1 MAHIAYY
8 RVSDK
13 SQSIAAQRSS
23 LSAGLTFDKEFQDE
37 GVSGGIPALHR
48 PGFNALLAYVR
59 EGDTLHVYAIDRL
72 GRDAIDVQMTIK
84 MLLAKNVTVNVRGL
98 GPIAAGVGELIV
110 AVLAQVA
117 EMEKQRINERTAGG
131 RKLAKETLAA
141 TGRTH
146 KGKKSMGRPAK
157 DDAEAVRKWKKDNA
171 ASISATAKYFELS
184 ESTVK
189 RYCAA

>member
-13 SQSIAAQRSS
+13 SQSIASQRAA
-23 LSAGLTFDKEFQDE
+23 LSEGITFDKEFQDE

-48 PGFNALLAYVR
+48 PGFNALLAYIR

-84 MLLAKNVTVNVRGL
+84 LLLAKNVTVYVRGL
-98 GPIAAGVGELIV
+98 GHIAKGVGELIV

-117 EMEKQRINERTAGG
+117 EMEKARINERTTTG
-131 RKLAKETLAA
+131 RKLAQATLAA
-141 TGRTH
+141 TGKTH
-146 KGKKSMGRPAK
+146 RGKESMGRPAK
-157 DDAEAVRKWKKDNA
+157 ADAGAVRQWKTDNA
-171 ASISATAKYFELS
+171 ASISATAKHFGLS

-189 RYCAA
+189 RYLAA